1 MGFGNG
7 LSAGLAG
14 GSPEISG
21 PMEGGTGPAVGVD
34 KNPAAR
40 HDLQHLA
47 CFFHG
52 ELLLLLREIKTHGG
66 PLRSTA
72 GRGEPHEVRF
82 LLGSTM
88 ALNPGR
94 AGETSDQWTVCSPG
108 LVFDRQESS
117 FSVWLMKLPR

>member
-52 ELLLLLREIKTHGG
+52 QLLLLLREIKTHGG
-66 PLRSTA
+66 PLRSTNGRLRRASRSQVPA
-72 GRGEPHEVRF
+72 GLHDG
-82 LLGSTM
+82 
-88 ALNPGR
+88 A
-94 AGETSDQWTVCSPG
+94 ETRSEERRVGKECRS
-108 LVFDRQESS
+108 R
-117 FSVWLMKLPR
+117 